1 MKNPKILL
9 AIFGA
14 VLTSTSAY
22 AFADR
27 YGAQYDDGA
36 PTGIILAQ
44 RKGWNDSVELGRW
57 HSNLDNAR
65 AYAEANGVP
74 LLAIWSNGDNC
85 GHCKKW
91 ENNAVSEPFEKWMK
105 DSGIVFYFGYYGDPG
120 KGATLGEWCYW
131 CGRGSPQGTTLPLVR
146 LYWKVNGSV
155 IVDRSANGDMVDGN
169 KGLVSMTSTSYRP
182 DEPYYV
188 PGDYHTYN
196 MGGRYMIDFIKNAFP
211 GYTPT
216 PTVSYYGG
224 EFGVVNNAA
233 VGLQAEL
240 GYTKEVYVPITRTNT
255 TSQTKS
261 YNNRLVCIFPDN
273 DSFTTTNKIKWA
285 VGQSK
290 TNIAVA
296 LTGHMDGVSVGER
309 VVLRLLD
316 STNGV
321 VAVNRITFVDREQ
334 IPNSPKNPLWIGEKT
349 EDSLPFGKW
358 TMDID
363 VVTNKVKAFNSRRG
377 GDKAYSMVLV
387 GGALW
392 CPDCVMADHHFYD
405 YEIGGVN
412 QFRTWAK
419 EHNIALGVVDIPNY
433 TRTGTTSN
441 GSLLMYDMFTMSD
454 NYISGRNTFPKDE
467 SERYQSGAQYLSRHG
482 IAPDEAERVI
492 KRNKTLVQN
501 DTLHG
506 GWRRPENTTNPYRTG
521 VPTLLL
527 LNDDGTIAARFD
539 TWDKIGPSAYSTNF
553 YTRLEE
559 MIAQM
564 DEKAEEANDDW
575 RTTGE
580 TIVKRGG
587 LDGRRTL
594 SHVDK
599 ADVYKVEEGATGKIV
614 NFKLTGDATNTV
626 TLAILS
632 SANDSIPLA
641 SATGALVDGLS
652 VTAEIPSA
660 NCYVKVSWGGGPA
673 DLSGSSVFEYGLS
686 SDSVLVATEAKQ
698 SETVTD
704 GNPTIT
710 LNVEQGKTYR
720 ITNVDEDKIDGVFT
734 KGTVDGLYIAVATAS
749 VTVYLKD
756 SEIDGEGRTVYK
768 TEYQLWNTGRIG
780 FDLGVGVAKETEE
793 DFEYVLKIRRLDGVA
808 GVAKATISLDVGDV
822 LDDGS
827 IFEWDHEGMQ
837 FEWLDGS
844 NDVKTVSVTVKANN
858 FADGEQRLAFKLT
871 AVEGE
876 SDAGVDEAAGTLT
889 LLIRDDDEAVPG
901 TLAIAET
908 DPMCAKPMTV
918 VAAGG
923 SSVAI
928 TVKREVGSD
937 GEVSGTLKTTAGR
950 FQNGETTFDLHW
962 ASRSNEVKTV
972 LLTLPEYSDPTNRL
986 QLTLTSTSE
995 AKVDPNRKYLTVK
1008 LAKSAAAFE
1017 AESVNVQT
1025 SAVRYLSFAT
1035 KLFVNPSTLG
1045 DGEVCVTKYSGSLAP
1060 GLSWSYDS
1068 ELRTVNVEGTP
1079 VQAGEWTAVFQ
1090 VGEDGIPGTTAALTV
1105 SVAELAVCDEN
1116 DEADEPI
1123 NAAVVET
1130 RTIRDIIIEDSATT
1144 NFIGLL
1150 TVTIPQTGRLSAKIR
1165 FVDGEARSFLSTGWD
1180 GLDADGSTLVATLTD
1195 VNGGTDTL
1203 TVKIAKTGAVS
1214 IESAI
1219 ADTFVVPTVAWTSE
1233 TPATDWQGYY
1243 TVSMPQNGVQDKDGN
1258 EAAAI
1263 AAGTGYATLK
1273 MNAAAAVRAGKM
1285 AYSGM
1290 LPNGKPFS
1298 GFGVLVPDPK
1308 SWNPDRGAYDYALLP
1323 VIFVSE
1329 ADVFSGVFKILA
1341 GASNLVC
1348 RSVFSS
1354 TAFRWMHVGE
1364 RDELTRTALL
1374 DAFGSSYVS
1383 TDDIASAC
1391 NDTFAEDLANLK
1403 FFALVEDLGIP
1414 EGFACGAAKAW
1425 DATYTGVKVGHANG
1439 VNKIKIRDA
1448 SAAREQNGLTLSY
1461 NPSTGIVGGSFRV
1474 DFDDGSSA
1482 TAMYRGVVMM
1492 HWGTGCGVCNLGSD
1506 LSLRPF
1512 ISGTAWFNDAYTY
1525 TTEKGSVSTKSVRR
1539 GCSFTVGVNP
1549 GE

>member
-22 AFADR
+22 AFANR

-120 KGATLGEWCYW
+120 KGTTLGEWCYW
-131 CGRGSPQGTTLPLVR
+131 CGKNNPQGKTLPLVR
-146 LYWKVNGSV
+146 LYWKVNGTV
-155 IVDRSANGDMVDGN
+155 IVDRSADGDTVDGN

-196 MGGRYMIDFIKNAFP
+196 MGGRYMIDYIKNAFP

-224 EFGVVNNAA
+224 EFGVARSDT
-233 VGLQAEL
+233 VGLQAEI
-240 GYTKEVYVPITRTNT
+240 GYTEKVYVPITRTNET
-255 TSQTKS
+255 AQTKG
-261 YNNRLVCIFPDN
+261 YNNRLVCTFPDG
-273 DSFTTTNKIKWA
+273 FATTNKIKWA

-290 TNIAVA
+290 TNIAVTI
-296 LTGHMDGVSVGER
+296 TGHADGVTAGQQVK
-309 VVLRLLD
+309 LRLLD
-316 STNGV
+316 AGSNV
-321 VAVNRITFVDREQ
+321 VAKNEITFVDGV
-334 IPNSPKNPLWIGEKT
+334 PNSPKNPFWIGERT
-349 EDSLPFGKW
+349 ETTLPFGKW

-363 VVTNKVKAFNSRRG
+363 VMMNKVKAFNASRSAP
-377 GDKAYSMVLV
+377 KAYSMVLV
-387 GGALW
+387 GGSLW
-392 CPDCVMADHHFYD
+392 CPDCVMADHHFFD
-405 YEIGGVN
+405 YEVDGIN
-412 QFRTWAK
+412 QFRKWAK
-419 EHNIALGVVDIPNY
+419 SHNIALGVIDIPNY

-441 GSLLMYDMFTMSD
+441 GSLLTYDVFTMSD
-454 NYISGRNTFPKDE
+454 NYLTGRNTFPKDE
-467 SERYQSGAQYLSRHG
+467 NERYQSGAQYLSRHG
-482 IAPDEAERVI
+482 IAPDEAERI
-492 KRNKTLVQN
+492 IARNKTLVQN

-506 GWRRPENTTNPYRTG
+506 GWRRPEKTTNPYRPG
-521 VPTLLL
+521 VPLLLL
-527 LNDDGTIAARFD
+527 LNDDGTVAARFD
-539 TWDKIGPSAYSTNF
+539 TWGNIGPSAYSTNF
-553 YTRLEE
+553 YTRIEE

-587 LDGRRTL
+587 LDGCRTL

-599 ADVYKVEEGATGKIV
+599 ADVYKIEESAKGKIV

-626 TLAILS
+626 SLAILS

-641 SATGALVDGLS
+641 SATGALKDGLS
-652 VTAEIPSA
+652 VTAEIPSV
-660 NCYVKVSWGGGPA
+660 NCYLKVSWGGGSA
-673 DLSGSSVFEYGLS
+673 DLTGSSVLEYGLS
-686 SDSVLVATEAKQ
+686 SDNVLVATEAKQ
-698 SETVTD
+698 FETVTD
-704 GNPTIT
+704 GNPAITI
-710 LNVEQGKTYR
+710 NVEQGKTYR
-720 ITNVDEDKIDGVFT
+720 ITNVDEGKIDGVFT

-749 VTVYLKD
+749 ATVYLKD
-756 SEIDGEGRTVYK
+756 SEIDGGQTVYK
-768 TEYQLWNTGRIG
+768 SEYQLWNTGRVG
-780 FDLGVGVAKETEE
+780 FDLGVGAAKEL
-793 DFEYVLKIRRLDGVA
+793 DNDLEYVLKVCRLDGVA
-808 GVAKATISLDVGDV
+808 GVAKAKISLDAGDT

-844 NDVKTVSVTVKANN
+844 NDVKSVSVTIKANN
-858 FADGEQRLAFKLT
+858 FADGDQQLVFRLT
-871 AVEGE
+871 AVDGE
-876 SDAGVDEAAGTLT
+876 SDAGVDEVLGTLT
-889 LLIRDDDEAVPG
+889 LLIRDDDQSVPG
-901 TLAIAET
+901 TLAITGT
-908 DPMCAKPMTV
+908 DPVYAKPMTV
-918 VAAGG
+918 VATGG

-928 TVKREVGSD
+928 TVKREAGSD

-950 FQNGETTFDLHW
+950 FQNGATTFDLDW

-972 LLTLPEYSDPTNRL
+972 LLTLPEYSDATNSL
-986 QLTLTSTSE
+986 QVTLASTSE

-1008 LAKSAAAFE
+1008 LAHGAAAFE

-1045 DGEVCVTKYSGSLAP
+1045 AGEVKVAKYSGSLAP
-1060 GLSWSYDS
+1060 GLSWNYDS
-1068 ELRTVNVEGTP
+1068 ELKTVNVEGTP

-1090 VGEDGIPGTTAALTV
+1090 VSEGGIPGTTAALTV
-1105 SVAELAVCDEN
+1105 SVAELAVSDED
-1116 DEADEPI
+1116 DETDEPI
-1123 NAAVVET
+1123 NAAVAET

-1150 TVTIPQTGRLSAKIR
+1150 TVTIPQSGRLSAKIR
-1165 FVDGEARSFLSTGWD
+1165 FVDGKTQSFLSKGWD
-1180 GLDADGSTLVATLTD
+1180 GLDADGSTLGATLTD
-1195 VNGGTDTL
+1195 VAGGTDTL
-1203 TVKIAKTGAVS
+1203 TVKIAKTGVVS
-1214 IESAI
+1214 IDSAI
-1219 ADTFVVPTVAWTSE
+1219 ADTFIVPTEAWSSKN
-1233 TPATDWQGYY
+1233 PATCWQGYY
-1243 TVSMPQNGVQDKDGN
+1243 TVSMPQNNVLDGN
-1258 EAAAI
+1258 GDPAAAL
-1263 AAGTGYATLK
+1263 AAGAGYATLK
-1273 MNAAAAVRAGKM
+1273 MNAAAAIGAGKM

-1298 GFGVLVPDPK
+1298 GFGVLVPDPG

-1323 VIFVSE
+1323 VIS
-1329 ADVFSGVFKILA
+1329 ASDTDQFSGVFRVLA
-1341 GASNLVC
+1341 GASNSVC
-1348 RSVFSS
+1348 RSVFPA
-1354 TAFRWMHVGE
+1354 TAFKWTHVGE
-1364 RDELTRTALL
+1364 VAALTRTAKL
-1374 DAFGSSYVS
+1374 DAFGSSYNRS
-1383 TDDIASAC
+1383 DDIGEAC
-1391 NDTFAEDLANLK
+1391 NSTFEEDMANLK
-1403 FFALVEDLGIP
+1403 FFALVDELGAP
-1414 EGFACGAAKAW
+1414 EGFVRGVAKAW
-1425 DATYTGVKVGHANG
+1425 NPTYTGVQVWNANG
-1439 VNKIKIRDA
+1439 VNKIKVKPYGEEA
-1448 SAAREQNGLTLSY
+1448 LKYNGLRLSY
-1461 NPSTGIVGGSFRV
+1461 NSSTGVVEGSFRI
-1474 DFDDGSSA
+1474 DFEDGSSVMA
-1482 TAMYRGVVMM
+1482 KYRGLVMM
-1492 HWGTGCGVCNLGSD
+1492 HWGAGCGVCNLGSE
-1506 LSLRPF
+1506 LNLRPF
-1512 ISGTAWFNDAYTY
+1512 ISGTAWFDDDYSYPTA
-1525 TTEKGSVSTKSVRR
+1525 KGGLETLSVRR